1 MAVKTPPD
9 LDDAGRRLWRAVAAW
24 RREHDLE
31 LEPWEVEM
39 VTEVCRAVDRLAALR
54 ARMADAGDE
63 GRWLA
68 LVKEERQQRAILG
81 RVVAASGLPTGLV
94 DQDSTAGRTPKSRRA
109 QRAAEA
115 RWHAAS

>member
-1 MAVKTPPD
+1 MAKAIPPD
-9 LDDAGRRLWRAVAAW
+9 LGDDGRKLWRDIAAW
-24 RREHDLE
+24 RKQHDLQ
-31 LEPWEVEM
+31 LEPWEEAM
-39 VTEVCRAVDRLAALR
+39 VTEVCRQVDRLAALR
-54 ARMADAGDE
+54 ERMAAADDE

-94 DQDSTAGRTPKSRRA
+94 EGSSTAGRTPKSRRA